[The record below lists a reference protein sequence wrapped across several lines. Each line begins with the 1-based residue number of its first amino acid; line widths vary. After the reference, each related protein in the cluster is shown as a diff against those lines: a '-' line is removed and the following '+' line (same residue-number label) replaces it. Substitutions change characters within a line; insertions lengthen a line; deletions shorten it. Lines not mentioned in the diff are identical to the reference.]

1 MFSATLDRRFP
12 LILRISGI
20 VTMLAGLQFL
30 GPAEFLGALGMKVGD
45 STGLFYA
52 RHWGAL
58 VLCLGALIVAA
69 ASRPALRVPVV
80 AAAAAEKLAL
90 VVMVIL
96 AWQDPALAGL
106 HGAAVFDSVCVLLYA
121 LWLVQAGKKPSIDR

>member
-1 MFSATLDRRFP
+1 MFSDILDRRFP
-12 LILRISGI
+12 LILRISG
-20 VTMLAGLQFL
+20 VATMLAGLQFL
-30 GPAEFLGALGMKVGD
+30 GPVEFLAALGMQVGD

-52 RHWGAL
+52 RHWGAM
-58 VLCLGALIVAA
+58 VLCLGALIVVA

-90 VVMVIL
+90 VGMVAL

-106 HGAAVFDSVCVLLYA
+106 HGAAVFDSICVLIYL
-121 LWLVQAGKKPSIDR
+121 LWLFQTGRKPSIDR